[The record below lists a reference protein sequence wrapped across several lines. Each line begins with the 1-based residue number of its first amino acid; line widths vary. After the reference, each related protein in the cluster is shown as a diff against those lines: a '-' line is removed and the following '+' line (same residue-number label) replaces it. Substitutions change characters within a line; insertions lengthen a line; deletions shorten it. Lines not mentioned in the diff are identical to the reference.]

1 MSEDK
6 NVPITGDQLSEI
18 IIDIFKQQKLENEGL
33 EEDKKDY
40 GPNSMIDKPL
50 YRDDPFRVFIAKGV
64 ERINKLGGV
73 PGRVKLNEG
82 GDPYL
87 DIDKE
92 LAVLS
97 GMIGLTPSNSMEA
110 YWIEEM
116 KDRYNYLM
124 QLKEK
129 DKK

>member
-1 MSEDK
+1 MIEDN
-6 NVPITGDQLSEI
+6 NVPITPDQLKEA
-18 IIDIFKQQKLENEGL
+18 IDEIFKQQKIRKELED
-33 EEDKKDY
+33 DKDPFKKS
-40 GPNSMIDKPL
+40 SMIDKSL
-50 YRDDPFRVFIAKGV
+50 NQEDPFEIFIARGV
-64 ERINKLGGV
+64 EQINKMGGV
-73 PGRVKLNEG
+73 PRVKLNEG

-97 GMIGLTPSNSMEA
+97 GMIGLRPANSMEA
-110 YWIEEM
+110 FYIEEM